1 MARSTYGLSHDE
13 FKKAQNAVKTDE
25 LINKHEEVAL
35 LDDIPLPIKAIG
47 AAMALPAA
55 VKEGL
60 KILQR
65 KFEKGPLLDNTYN
78 KRQLQS
84 MADPL
89 PHPSKDTRKKPNPN
103 SKPSSPSEDWRD
115 YTGKGPAKASLENP
129 NMDILLPYVVD
140 PEDEYSRPSD
150 DPEMRRRGWNISHKK
165 HYRPDGWSAPSPEHH
180 DSGEHKQYDPGGGE
194 LYNPLD
200 GGDLEPWGPRHEE
213 LISHNYRPGP
223 TSGSIYNELMIRANQ
238 LMNSSNPE
246 YQQRGLEL
254 LKISPQL
261 YKLESL

>member
-84 MADPL
+84 MAEPL

-129 NMDILLPYVVD
+129 DLNILLPYVVD
-140 PEDEYSRPSD
+140 PEDAYSRPSE
-150 DPEMRRRGWNISHKK
+150 DPEMRERGWNISHQT
-165 HYRPDGWSAPSPEHH
+165 HTDNPQW
-180 DSGEHKQYDPGGGE
+180 SGEHDPKDHILYDESG
-194 LYNPLD
+194 NPVLMETPD
-200 GGDLEPWGPRHEE
+200 GLVPYKEQ
-213 LISHNYRPGP
+213 LMSHNYRPGP
-223 TSGSIYNELMIRANQ
+223 PTDGIKDIIIERANQ
-238 LMNSSNPE
+238 LMKIGE
-246 YQQRGLEL
+246 QDKALEL
-254 LKISPQL
+254 MKIVPGLLQQV
-261 YKLESL
+261 

>member
-78 KRQLQS
+78 KQQLQS
-84 MADPL
+84 NAKNNNQSDRVTPAQLKLIQDSRGVQSPYEVKEAIDPL
-89 PHPSKDTRKKPNPN
+89 DPA
-103 SKPSSPSEDWRD
+103 
-115 YTGKGPAKASLENP
+115 KGIKKASLENP

-140 PEDEYSRPSD
+140 PEDAYSRPSE
-150 DPEMRRRGWNISHKK
+150 DPEMRERGWNLAHQT
-165 HYRPDGWSAPSPEHH
+165 HTDNPQW
-180 DSGEHKQYDPGGGE
+180 SGEHDPKDHILYDESG
-194 LYNPLD
+194 NPVLMETPD
-200 GGDLEPWGPRHEE
+200 GLVPYKEQ
-213 LISHNYRPGP
+213 LMSHNYRSGP
-223 TSGSIYNELMIRANQ
+223 PTDGIKDIIIERANELMKIGEQDKA
-238 LMNSSNPE
+238 
-246 YQQRGLEL
+246 LEL
-254 LKISPQL
+254 MKIVPGLLQQV
-261 YKLESL
+261 